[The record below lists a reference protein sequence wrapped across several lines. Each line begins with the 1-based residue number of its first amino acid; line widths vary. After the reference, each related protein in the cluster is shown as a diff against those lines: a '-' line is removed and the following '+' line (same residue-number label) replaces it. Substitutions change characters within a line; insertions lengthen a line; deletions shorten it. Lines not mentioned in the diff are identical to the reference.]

1 MISSNQLY
9 EARIDFE
16 GEGEENKEIQMLMRD
31 YSKAATKTDDQSAMK
46 RRASVFA
53 VPAAIGGSSSSTN
66 EDLSSQKKNI
76 TPGLVEQMLGIKGE
90 TRAEMRKIETL
101 EFDIFKIRTD
111 TNENELVT
119 VVSYMLAKEN
129 TFSKL
134 NMNFEVFMKFIKRI
148 QSGYKDI
155 TYHNKTHGADLS

>member
-1 MISSNQLY
+1 
-9 EARIDFE
+9 
-16 GEGEENKEIQMLMRD
+16 
-31 YSKAATKTDDQSAMK
+31 
-46 RRASVFA
+46 
-53 VPAAIGGSSSSTN
+53 
-66 EDLSSQKKNI
+66 
-76 TPGLVEQMLGIKGE
+76 MLGIKGE